1 MRAGFL
7 ETLDQRVVLADGAM
21 GTMLYAKGVFINRCF
36 DELNLVMPSLVKD
49 VHNGYRKVGCEVL
62 ETNTFGAN
70 PVRLLKYGLSEKMR
84 EINLA
89 GAQLA
94 RECAGDQLWV
104 AGAVGPMGIRIEPLG
119 PTSFDEAMEN
129 FKQQIQAL
137 VDGGVDFIILETFYD
152 LREIQQAL
160 RAAREVCHL
169 PVVAQMTIGDDGNS
183 LDGASPEWIAQKL
196 DEWGADMI
204 GLNCSVGPHPMLE
217 AIERMAKVTGRKLAA
232 QPNAGVPRSV
242 EGRNLYLCS
251 PEYMATY
258 AKRFIQAGVKL
269 VGGCCGTTPE
279 HLKAMANA
287 VRALQPPAQRVQVK
301 AVAEAQGQMPPIP
314 LEQRS
319 ALGQKLAQKKF
330 IRVVEIVPPR
340 GCDTTKEVEGARLL
354 AAHHIDGVNI
364 PDGPRASAR
373 MSAQAL
379 AIMIQQKVGIEAL
392 LHYCCRDRNVLSM
405 QGDLLGAYAMG
416 LRNLIVITGD
426 PPKIGNYPDATA
438 VFDVDAIG
446 LTNIVANLNR
456 GMDLGGNPIGTQ
468 TGFVIGCGANPG
480 AINLEEEIRRY
491 EWKVDAGAQY
501 AVTQPVFDVT
511 KLETFLKRIAH
522 VRIPVI
528 AGLWPLTSYRNAE
541 FMNNE
546 VPGVSVPADV
556 MERMRKADSGEKAR
570 QEGIRIAQEALL
582 RLKEMVEGVQVSA
595 PFGRYT
601 ASLEVLSVLE
611 PARAS
616 QPG

>member
-94 RECAGDQLWV
+94 RASAGDQLWV

-119 PTSFDEAMEN
+119 PTSFDEAKEN
-129 FKQQIQAL
+129 FKQQIPAL

-196 DEWGADMI
+196 DEWGADVI

-269 VGGCCGTTPE
+269 VGGCCGTTPD

-301 AVAEAQGQMPPIP
+301 VVAEAQGQMPPIP

-330 IRVVEIVPPR
+330 MRVGAIVPPR
-340 GCDTTKEVEGARLL
+340 GCDTTKEVE
-354 AAHHIDGVNI
+354 
-364 PDGPRASAR
+364 
-373 MSAQAL
+373 
-379 AIMIQQKVGIEAL
+379 
-392 LHYCCRDRNVLSM
+392 
-405 QGDLLGAYAMG
+405 
-416 LRNLIVITGD
+416 
-426 PPKIGNYPDATA
+426 
-438 VFDVDAIG
+438 
-446 LTNIVANLNR
+446 
-456 GMDLGGNPIGTQ
+456 
-468 TGFVIGCGANPG
+468 
-480 AINLEEEIRRY
+480 
-491 EWKVDAGAQY
+491 
-501 AVTQPVFDVT
+501 
-511 KLETFLKRIAH
+511 
-522 VRIPVI
+522 
-528 AGLWPLTSYRNAE
+528 
-541 FMNNE
+541 
-546 VPGVSVPADV
+546 
-556 MERMRKADSGEKAR
+556 
-570 QEGIRIAQEALL
+570 
-582 RLKEMVEGVQVSA
+582 
-595 PFGRYT
+595 
-601 ASLEVLSVLE
+601 
-611 PARAS
+611 
-616 QPG
+616 